1 MPNDQVRRRRDSAMI
16 SRMRSSCAAVN
27 GCSGWQAI
35 MLLPFVRGADML
47 PNPWGAGLR
56 PAPVR
61 STVGLQHHHGEALWT
76 NKRAPPSRPLRPGSQ
91 TLSASSRSEELSTR
105 AMCQAYSSSC
115 STPSD
120 TRATSSRFVRYR
132 RGLNGSYRAH
142 RIAFRFPEKHVGGG
156 HPPIGFGRRHAATCA
171 GWYSDM
177 NRTIRLAVSKLGDRP
192 SLRLAISCG
201 SPVARRP
208 NRVGRISVR
217 LRKASIDEI
226 NSALV
231 GISMHR
237 NVSAN
242 ADIASRMSASS
253 EIDAS

>member
-120 TRATSSRFVRYR
+120 TRATSSRFVR
-132 RGLNGSYRAH
+132 
-142 RIAFRFPEKHVGGG
+142 
-156 HPPIGFGRRHAATCA
+156 
-171 GWYSDM
+171 
-177 NRTIRLAVSKLGDRP
+177 TIRLAVSKLGDRP